1 MAHMTLPPEHS
12 EADALLAERIGRELD
27 LEEVHVFWT
36 LPGEEGSTAAAGGPP
51 DGEPANGLPG
61 LLGALVALGALFER
75 IGERIISPRR

>member
-12 EADALLAERIGRELD
+12 EADALLAERIGLALD

-36 LPGEEGSTAAAGGPP
+36 LPDRKRSAAAASGQEPADGPP
-51 DGEPANGLPG
+51 SLI
-61 LLGALVALGALFER
+61 GALAALGALFER

>member
-36 LPGEEGSTAAAGGPP
+36 LP
-51 DGEPANGLPG
+51 DGERSTTGVPPVRDPDDSPPSLI
-61 LLGALVALGALFER
+61 GALAALGALFER